1 MSERRIGLFC
11 AFGVLFIWTGF
22 QLMSRFLAAQSV
34 TAWDIAALR
43 YSGAFLTALPF
54 LMWRGPPR
62 IPLPRALALTATA
75 GFGFSLGAY
84 GGFQFAPAAH
94 GGVIMAGLL
103 PFLIAAA
110 WWISFG
116 EAWDRRRV
124 LSLLLVA
131 LGILLLGRDTFGGHP
146 GAWRGDLL
154 FIFAVICWAAY
165 TYLIRKWRIGALD
178 ATMAVALYAAPLF
191 LPIWWFWLPSRLEN
205 LSPGM
210 EIFQMAWHGALSVML
225 AGFLFTRAVVL
236 LGGPQ
241 TSAITAA
248 VPAMVALG
256 GWAFLGEA
264 LGWAGWV
271 GVLLVTAGMV
281 ASVATA
287 LTLRPRAPTST
298 G

>member
-1 MSERRIGLFC
+1 LSERRIGLLC

-22 QLMSRFLAAQSV
+22 QLMSRFLATQSV

-43 YSGAFLTALPF
+43 YGGAFLAALPF
-54 LMWRGPPR
+54 LLWRGPPR
-62 IPLPRALALTATA
+62 IPLPRAMALTATA
-75 GFGFSLGAY
+75 GFGFALGAY

-110 WWISFG
+110 WWVAFG
-116 EAWDRRRV
+116 EAWGVRRII
-124 LSLLLVA
+124 SLLLVG
-131 LGILLLGRDTFGGHP
+131 LGIALLARDTFGSHP

-154 FIFAVICWAAY
+154 FVFAVLCWAAY
-165 TYLIRKWRIGALD
+165 TWLVRKWRIGALD

-191 LPIWWFWLPSRLEN
+191 LPVWWLWLPSRLED
-205 LSPGM
+205 LSLGM

-248 VPAMVALG
+248 VPALVAMG
-256 GWAFLGEA
+256 GWLFLGETLGA
-264 LGWAGWV
+264 AGWA
-271 GVLLVTAGMV
+271 GVLLVTGGMV
-281 ASVATA
+281 ASVLPG
-287 LTLRPRAPTST
+287 LTTR
-298 G
+298 